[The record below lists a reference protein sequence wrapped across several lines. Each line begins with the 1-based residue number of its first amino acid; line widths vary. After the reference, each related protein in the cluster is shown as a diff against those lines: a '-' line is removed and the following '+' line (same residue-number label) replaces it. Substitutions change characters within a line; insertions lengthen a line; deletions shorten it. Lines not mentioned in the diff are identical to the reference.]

1 MLERLKLKS
10 SGMAE
15 LLKSGEVRAMLEG
28 PAEAVA
34 SAARSNAPRLTG
46 ELADSIE
53 VVDDTTDRAVKRVVA
68 TAPHGLVVESQT
80 GFLSRSLDAA
90 G

>member
-15 LLKSGEVRAMLEG
+15 LLKSSEVRAALEG
-28 PAEAVA
+28 PAESVA
-34 SAARSNAPRLTG
+34 SAARSNAPYLTG
-46 ELADSIE
+46 QLADSIE

-68 TAPHGLVVESQT
+68 TAPYALIVESQT
-80 GFLSRSLDAA
+80 GFLARSLDSA
-90 G
+90 